1 MRYKDEGIINEGEMI
16 FYDKISKV
24 EVFKDEGVIFY
35 YENNKEE
42 ELVSYVLFKNEKHKM
57 KFIEKIK
64 ESIEALKE
72 TERDEKFY
80 ETYFDWKVY
89 TLVIINFCL
98 IVSFLLNWYG
108 KTAYVPRILYPIIA
122 IGVYMPFE
130 YLVLTILALILVL
143 IFKGIVDKVKK
154 RKKVLVYC
162 KEL

>member
-1 MRYKDEGIINEGEMI
+1 MLI
-16 FYDKISKV
+16 
-24 EVFKDEGVIFY
+24 
-35 YENNKEE
+35 
-42 ELVSYVLFKNEKHKM
+42 L
-57 KFIEKIK
+57 IE
-64 ESIEALKE
+64 E
-72 TERDEKFY
+72 TERDDKFY